1 LILRV
6 TNKIRRLSLSI
17 YEVSSFKFKP
27 LSQRGPEGARSFMG
41 SQGQLP
47 EEEEWDPPHP
57 WHGDHSDLL
66 VLTQQQ

>member
-1 LILRV
+1 
-6 TNKIRRLSLSI
+6 
-17 YEVSSFKFKP
+17 
-27 LSQRGPEGARSFMG
+27 MG